1 MANAPQNVLQKLV
14 EVALELSRAQ
24 SAGVS
29 ILEEEKGRKIFKWHA
44 VAGQWARYVGGT
56 MPRNASPC
64 GTVLDRND
72 SLLLSHP
79 ERYYPIPSTITPP
92 IVEVLLIPFHVA
104 DKPIGTIWAI
114 AHDESLQV

>member
-1 MANAPQNVLQKLV
+1 MLAQEMANSPQNVLQKLV
-14 EVALELSRAQ
+14 DVALELSRAQ

-29 ILEEEKGRKIFKWHA
+29 ILEEEEGREIFRWHA
-44 VAGQWARYVGGT
+44 AAGKWAGYLGGT
-56 MPRNASPC
+56 MPRDASPC

-92 IVEVLLIPFHVA
+92 IVEVLLIPFHCR
-104 DKPIGTIWAI
+104 
-114 AHDESLQV
+114 